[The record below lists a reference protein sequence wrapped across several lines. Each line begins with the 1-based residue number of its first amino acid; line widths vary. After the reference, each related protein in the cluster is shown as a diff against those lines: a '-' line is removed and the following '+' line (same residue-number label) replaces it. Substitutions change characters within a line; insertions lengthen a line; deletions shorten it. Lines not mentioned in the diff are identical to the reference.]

1 MKRRSWEAFGQRST
15 APHCRSALPALPL
28 GVFWRRQLL
37 SLAAAGAA
45 GGLLLG
51 ALVVY
56 RPGLVAV
63 VVPVIAT
70 LLVVL
75 VVTRALTPVSARKR
89 LLGWTLAAFGLHLI
103 IGLVI
108 ESSSHLIT
116 YFGGDAFTYSAGAVG
131 IYQHWVHG
139 VPLPISLPVG
149 KTGFYYLVAALYV
162 AFGIHPQGGIVVN
175 AAMAALIVPILF
187 DATRRHFGD
196 NAARAVPVLATLI
209 PGFLIWGSQLLRE
222 PGVYLMMAVALNC
235 GVRLIDRASLGP
247 IVVLV
252 GSIGLLFTFRAD
264 VALMTGVG
272 LVVALMIGR
281 RQVAGGVVSG
291 VGTLALVLALVVG
304 GGLGYSGYRFVTH
317 TSLQQVNLVRSNSS
331 QSAAS
336 GFLPEANVSTG
347 QHAASYIPVGATY
360 FVFGPAP
367 WQLHNIRQA
376 LEVPDLLVWWFLLP
390 SLWRGIREGWRRRGR
405 EVLVYLLPAGAVTVV
420 LTLLVANFGT
430 VVRERMQVVIL
441 LLPLMSLGWSVRHPA
456 RPATPGATT
465 TPVTG
470 RARAST
476 TVGR

>member
-1 MKRRSWEAFGQRST
+1 MRGGLSRGE
-15 APHCRSALPALPL
+15 L
-28 GVFWRRQLL
+28 WRRQLL
-37 SLAAAGAA
+37 SLTAAGMA
-45 GGLLLG
+45 GALLLG
-51 ALVVY
+51 ALIVY
-56 RPGLVAV
+56 RPGLVAI
-63 VVPVIAT
+63 VVPVIAM

-75 VVTRALTPVSARKR
+75 VVTRALVPDSALKR
-89 LLGWTLAAFGLHLI
+89 VLAWTLAAFGLHLA

-108 ESSSHLIT
+108 QSSSHLIS

-139 VPLPISLPVG
+139 APLPTYLPIG
-149 KTGFYYLVAALYV
+149 KTGFYYLIAALYV
-162 AFGIHPQGGIVVN
+162 AFGIHPQAGIAVN
-175 AAMAALIVPILF
+175 AAMAALTVPILF

-196 NAARAVPVLATLI
+196 AAARAVPVLATLI

-235 GVRLIDRASLGP
+235 AVRLIDRASLGP
-247 IVVLV
+247 LVVLV

-264 VALMTGVG
+264 VALMTGAG

-281 RQVAGGVVSG
+281 RQVASGVVSG
-291 VGTLALVLALVVG
+291 VGTLALILALVVG

-331 QSAAS
+331 ESAAS
-336 GFLPEANVSTG
+336 GFLPEANVSSG
-347 QHAASYIPVGATY
+347 PHAASYIPVGGTY
-360 FVFGPAP
+360 FVLGPAP

-405 EVLVYLLPAGAVTVV
+405 EVLVYLLPAAAVTLV

-441 LLPLMSLGWSVRHPA
+441 LVPLLSLGWSVRHPA
-456 RPATPGATT
+456 RPAAPGSTT
-465 TPVTG
+465 RVMTG
-470 RARAST
+470 RAGASA
-476 TVGR
+476 TVDR